1 MERMWVGVMWNCV
14 YGNEEENGVIE
25 NVEGVKVL
33 YYPIYVSLVIKKLI
47 EVYI

>member
-14 YGNEEENGVIE
+14 YGNEEDNGVIY

-33 YYPIYVSLVIKKLI
+33 Y
-47 EVYI
+47 

>member
-33 YYPIYVSLVIKKLI
+33 Y
-47 EVYI
+47 

>member
-14 YGNEEENGVIE
+14 YGNEEDNGVIE

-33 YYPIYVSLVIKKLI
+33 Y
-47 EVYI
+47 